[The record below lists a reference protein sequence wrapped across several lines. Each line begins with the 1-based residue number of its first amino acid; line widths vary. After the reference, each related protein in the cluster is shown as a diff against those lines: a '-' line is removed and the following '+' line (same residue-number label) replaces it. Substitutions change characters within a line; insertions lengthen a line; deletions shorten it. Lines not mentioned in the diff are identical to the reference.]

1 MIHLV
6 IALASPIVAASRIFG
21 LADLPPHPPLLY
33 FSSTM
38 VSRVCFDRGRS
49 YKWDGCCRAT
59 SCSKNTFSALTAFS
73 ACTLTAMPLASTN
86 LTLFYL
92 TSKVLHT
99 PGSTQTNFYPSQFLH
114 KHSFTPST
122 FCRITLTFA
131 PTSFY
136 IRHVLHQ
143 PTFTNPF
150 HTNQILHKPA
160 FTQTNFFTNHLL
172 RKPPFTPTSFTQPLL
187 WACRPKARGPVECR
201 GC

>member
-1 MIHLV
+1 MVWLTYPPIH
-6 IALASPIVAASRIFG
+6 
-21 LADLPPHPPLLY
+21 

-99 PGSTQTNFYPSQFLH
+99 PGSTQTNFYPQPVFTQTLFYTKHFLQNH
-114 KHSFTPST
+114 FNFCTNKLLHTP
-122 FCRITLTFA
+122 RFA
-131 PTSFY
+131 PTNLYKPVS
-136 IRHVLHQ
+136 
-143 PTFTNPF
+143 
-150 HTNQILHKPA
+150 HKSA
-160 FTQTNFFTNHLL
+160 FTQTNFLTNRLL
-172 RKPPFTPTSFTQPLL
+172 RKTTCYTNQLYTTSALGL
-187 WACRPKARGPVECR
+187 
-201 GC
+201 